1 MLTHLH
7 IRNLAIIE
15 DLELEFT
22 PGMTVLTGET
32 GAGKSIL
39 IDALGLILGDRGD
52 SSIVREN
59 KDKSEI
65 TATFD
70 IENNPDAELFLTGQS
85 LSFDDTEIIIRRII
99 SKDGRSKAYINS
111 STVPVQLLREL
122 GDHLVNIHGQ
132 HAHQS
137 LNKKTSQRQFLDSYA
152 GHETI
157 LNNLTGI
164 CDDWNLINKKLASIS
179 TDSGSYQ
186 STVELLEYQIN
197 ELEALKLVAGEYDD
211 LEEEFKRLSNISEL
225 IDITQRSLHMLADD
239 DQSAE
244 TLLQKTIINFKDLE
258 KSDPKIEKLTTI
270 LESASIQLT
279 DAIDEIQ
286 HYADQIEPDP
296 ERLTEVD
303 NRLNVMIDM
312 ARKHQVHARDLPD
325 HFEKLVLRLDE
336 LKSNHDSI
344 NSLHLEQQEKLENYK
359 KIAEDLHRKRLKKA
373 KIMSDEITG
382 HLNGLGMPGG
392 QFIIEVTAKKFEKPL
407 AEGMDEVEFLISLNP
422 GSSPQPMRKIASGGE
437 LSRLSLAIQLVAGQS
452 KVFPTLIFDEVDAG
466 IGGKTADIV
475 GGLLK
480 DLSATHQ
487 VFCVTHL
494 AQVASRANNHFQV
507 SKSSSSNETFTQ
519 VKALDDNERVEEV
532 ARMLGGMRISEKTR
546 DHAREMLTQ

>member
-407 AEGMDEVEFLISLNP
+407 AEGMDEV
-422 GSSPQPMRKIASGGE
+422 
-437 LSRLSLAIQLVAGQS
+437 
-452 KVFPTLIFDEVDAG
+452 
-466 IGGKTADIV
+466 
-475 GGLLK
+475 
-480 DLSATHQ
+480 
-487 VFCVTHL
+487 
-494 AQVASRANNHFQV
+494 
-507 SKSSSSNETFTQ
+507 
-519 VKALDDNERVEEV
+519 
-532 ARMLGGMRISEKTR
+532 
-546 DHAREMLTQ
+546 

>member
-244 TLLQKTIINFKDLE
+244 SLLQKTIINFKDLE

-279 DAIDEIQ
+279 DAIDEIR

-303 NRLNVMIDM
+303 NRLNLMIDM

-325 HFEKLVLRLDE
+325 HFENLVLRLDE

-507 SKSSSSNETFTQ
+507 SKSSSSNKTFTQ